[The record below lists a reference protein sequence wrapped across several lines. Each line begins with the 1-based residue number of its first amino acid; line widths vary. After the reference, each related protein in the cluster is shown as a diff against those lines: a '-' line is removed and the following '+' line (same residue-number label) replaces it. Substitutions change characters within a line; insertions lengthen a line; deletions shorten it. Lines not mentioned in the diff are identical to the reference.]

1 MTMTITTVN
10 LTLPATAATAAS
22 HTNLAASAGTT
33 PVAMLTASTS
43 ATANLFMTQA
53 ARDLSAAHKP
63 TQHMMAR
70 RAQKI
75 DQASSIA
82 GFQDYATSKPI
93 SYHSCSL
100 SHITDK

>member
-1 MTMTITTVN
+1 
-10 LTLPATAATAAS
+10 L
-22 HTNLAASAGTT
+22 
-33 PVAMLTASTS
+33 
-43 ATANLFMTQA
+43 ATANLFITQM

-63 TQHMMAR
+63 TQCVMAR

-82 GFQDYATSKPI
+82 GFQDYAAYKPI

-100 SHITDK
+100 SHITDKQLMPIE